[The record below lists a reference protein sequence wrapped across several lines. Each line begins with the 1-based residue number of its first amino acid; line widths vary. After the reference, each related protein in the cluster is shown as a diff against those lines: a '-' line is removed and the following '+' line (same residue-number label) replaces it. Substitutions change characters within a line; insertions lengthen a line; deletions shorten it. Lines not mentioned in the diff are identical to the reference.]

1 MVLLQHVD
9 SLCCHSSPFPQLGMK
24 HANGGTMDTV
34 RDTTIDMHADPLKTW
49 SSFSDIPLI
58 IVTRETS
65 CEDDISVL
73 RGPYFDAVEPS
84 LSPHPSVTSSFSTQ
98 GNSQPCCQ
106 VVSASA
112 NFGDWP
118 SDEESE
124 EKNKFA
130 RLGSSRFHHRGAKQG
145 SDDCRPLRQYGAT
158 QDRDN
163 NDENVSAGSKSLVSS
178 YSPHSLSCRNEEE
191 NDYRDQPTTVAKP
204 WEMHRHV

>member
-1 MVLLQHVD
+1 
-9 SLCCHSSPFPQLGMK
+9 MK
-24 HANGGTMDTV
+24 HRQWREQWSTV

-84 LSPHPSVTSSFSTQ
+84 RATTSVRHIVILHPRKLSSPAV
-98 GNSQPCCQ
+98 
-106 VVSASA
+106 
-112 NFGDWP
+112 
-118 SDEESE
+118 
-124 EKNKFA
+124 
-130 RLGSSRFHHRGAKQG
+130 RLCRHQQILVIGRAMRKVKRKINLLVWAPRDFIIVALSKA

-163 NDENVSAGSKSLVSS
+163 NDENVSAGKQVSG
-178 YSPHSLSCRNEEE
+178 
-191 NDYRDQPTTVAKP
+191 
-204 WEMHRHV
+204 